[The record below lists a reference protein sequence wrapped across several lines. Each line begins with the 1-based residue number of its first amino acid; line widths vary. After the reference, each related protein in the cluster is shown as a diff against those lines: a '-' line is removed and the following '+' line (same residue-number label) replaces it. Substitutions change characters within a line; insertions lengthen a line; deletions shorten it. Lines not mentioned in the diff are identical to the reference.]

1 VPAPTQPP
9 PDSDPERLVLI
20 ADSDADSATSYAAT
34 IADWGLIPMIVH
46 DGVEAILAVQRA
58 LPRAVVLDAALPRMF
73 GFQVCEL
80 IKRNESLRH
89 IRVALIGAIHHRE
102 RYRRAPSDL
111 YGADIYVE
119 RPDLPDALRP
129 MLRDLGLDVSGAP
142 VPEPAPKS
150 QPPPEPR
157 LQPEPERVPKPRY
170 DPPPAVA
177 PEPDSTPPAPVAPE
191 PRFAPPSPVAEEPEL
206 SPPPADEEPLGEAM
220 SRALKLA
227 RVVVSDVV
235 LYNEEK
241 FDRAARD
248 GNVLEG
254 MKAEVQEARKLFE
267 ARVDPSVRETRD
279 FLGDEFQRVA
289 RERASR

>member
-1 VPAPTQPP
+1 VSASSLPP
-9 PDSDPERLVLI
+9 PGSDPERLVLI
-20 ADSDADSATSYAAT
+20 ADSDTDSATSYAAT
-34 IADWGLIPMIVH
+34 IADWGLVPMIVH

-73 GFQVCEL
+73 GFQICEL

-89 IRVALIGAIHHRE
+89 IRVALIGSIHHPE
-102 RYRRAPSDL
+102 RHRRAPSDL
-111 YGADIYVE
+111 YGADVYVE

-142 VPEPAPKS
+142 GPASTPEL
-150 QPPPEPR
+150 PPEP
-157 LQPEPERVPKPRY
+157 LPERAPKPRY
-170 DPPPAVA
+170 D
-177 PEPDSTPPAPVAPE
+177 PPAPVAPE
-191 PRFAPPSPVAEEPEL
+191 PSHTPRAPVAPEPPIAASSPVPEPFEP
-206 SPPPADEEPLGEAM
+206 SPPPADEEPLDEAM

-248 GNVLEG
+248 GNVLEAMAG
-254 MKAEVQEARKLFE
+254 EVQEARKLFE
-267 ARVDPSVRETRD
+267 ARVDPSVREARD